1 MYLKRNKMA
10 KTWPLPRKGT
20 KYLVRTSHNLKN
32 SVPLLIVLRDMLNV
46 VKTRKEA
53 KKILMLGNIKI
64 NHNVVREEKAP
75 LSLFDILDVGGK
87 TFKIVFKNKKFSLD
101 EVEGKD
107 TEEKIV
113 RVKGK
118 KILKKGKLQVN
129 LNDGR
134 SYLTNEKVNVGD
146 SVVIDLKENKIKEIL
161 PLKSNSKIMF
171 LIGKH
176 SGEQGLVEKIDEEK
190 KTISVKLEDKKIDS
204 RKKSLMVIR

>member
-113 RVKGK
+113 RVNGK
-118 KILKKGKLQVN
+118 KVLKKGKLQVN

-134 SYLTNEKVNVGD
+134 SYLTNEKINVGD